1 MMSRSKCVFFHV
13 SVRRA
18 ERKDLLFYLILHI
31 QRALLVME
39 ESQGHHVAVS
49 RRVVDGVGSALRVG
63 ERTALQDL
71 SLTFSKESAATR

>member
-1 MMSRSKCVFFHV
+1 
-13 SVRRA
+13 
-18 ERKDLLFYLILHI
+18 
-31 QRALLVME
+31 ME
-39 ESQGHHVAVS
+39 ESQGRHVAVS